1 MGAGAGWDREH
12 GRVVLMPAPLEN
24 FLRLVTSGNVTLTP
38 EMYAHF
44 GGGDILKELQKY
56 DPNAAF
62 SEVRSGPDSDA
73 MGMRLDVDLTKL
85 PKSDRGMAGFDLN
98 PSNLHEN
105 LKTNKPVAHDSIYG
119 DVRNSGEFAD
129 DSRTLLETLG
139 PLFVSMVAP
148 MAGGALAGAGIGGGT
163 AAVTGSGLGGA
174 ASIPG
179 WAAQGIKALP
189 SLARQVDNGGL
200 NLMSILSLLAG
211 PAAGAAGVNPNLV
224 KGALTLAQLAK
235 GRP

>member
-1 MGAGAGWDREH
+1 
-12 GRVVLMPAPLEN
+12 MPAPLEA
-24 FLRLVTSGNVTLTP
+24 FLRLVTSGHANTLTP
-38 EMYAHF
+38 EMYQHF
-44 GGGDILKELQKY
+44 GGADILKELQKY

-62 SEVRSGPDSDA
+62 SDVQAGPDSPERA
-73 MGMRLDVDLTKL
+73 LRLDVDLSKL

-105 LKTNKPVAHDSIYG
+105 LKTNRPAASDSVYG

-148 MAGGALAGAGIGGGT
+148 MAGGALAGAGIGGAT
-163 AAVTGSGLGGA
+163 SAVTGSGLGGA
-174 ASIPG
+174 ATIPG

-189 SLARQVDNGGL
+189 SLARQADNGGI
-200 NLMSILSLLAG
+200 NLMSLLSMIAG
-211 PAAGAAGVNPNLV
+211 PAAGMAGVNPAVV
-224 KGALTLAQLAK
+224 KGALTLAQLARK
-235 GRP
+235 R